1 MYVESISYP
10 ASFLAG
16 LFSFLSP
23 CILPLIPAYFTFI
36 SGYSMEDLTR
46 NANHQIRKKVIIS
59 TLAYIAGFSVV
70 FILLGASA
78 SFLGGLVYDHINII
92 RTAGGILI
100 ILLGI
105 HLTGIIH
112 FSRLDVE
119 KRIDL
124 QKKPLHFFGTFLVG
138 MAFATGWSP
147 CIGPQLGAI
156 LIIAGSQDTVGKG
169 MLLLSLYSAG
179 LAVPFLMISI
189 FIHLVLDILQKTK
202 RILKYANIAAGILLI
217 VLGLVL
223 ITDKFY
229 LFTRLGY

>member
-1 MYVESISYP
+1 
-10 ASFLAG
+10 
-16 LFSFLSP
+16 
-23 CILPLIPAYFTFI
+23 
-36 SGYSMEDLTR
+36 MEDLTR

>member
-1 MYVESISYP
+1 
-10 ASFLAG
+10 
-16 LFSFLSP
+16 
-23 CILPLIPAYFTFI
+23 
-36 SGYSMEDLTR
+36 MEDLTR

-138 MAFATGWSP
+138 MAFAAGWSP

-156 LIIAGSQDTVGKG
+156 LIFAGSQDTVGKG

-229 LFTRLGY
+229 LFTRIGY